1 MKKFLAILLA
11 VIMVMSMAACGAK
24 APAETTKAPE
34 TTAAPEETTVPEE
47 TEPLVVEEYPAMV
60 GPIAVTTTQKSAGSV
75 DIDHSVFAGVAGKDY
90 TDEKVYTYNDFLTA
104 TSDMKWAPHTWETN
118 DDSVILDMIST
129 GFYTFVVNADASNWA
144 VTTEMAAEYP
154 VDVTA
159 EYVGQFGIE
168 EGETGKAWKITLNPA
183 ACWEDGTPINA
194 DTYIY
199 SYKELLDPIN
209 KCRRAD
215 SLYAGDFVIA
225 GSKEYFKQ
233 GSVAHADLLIP
244 TAAAEEYIAM
254 DAFEKDEEG
263 FYLVNGNRIA
273 FNLTDGGSW
282 SSNSLTEYYE
292 AGYFENECWD
302 TVLNANAD
310 ASGDVFVNDD
320 VAAALTEI
328 IAVLHDYATPEDY
341 AADAGDYAYQE
352 WEEFC
357 YTTQSY
363 GEYSWDNV
371 GIVKTGD
378 YEIVMV
384 AVAPVN
390 TPEFYLPYNLS
401 STYLVYE
408 PMWEACKTYYDADGN
423 KVDRENAVS
432 MSTNYCTSAETTISY
447 GPYKLTYFELDKQFT
462 LERNENWYGYS
473 DGKHLGQYQMDVYS
487 VSVIPTQATQLLSFL
502 NGEIDNV
509 SLTAGDME
517 TYGSSQYISYTPQSY
532 TTKLTFNT
540 DEASL
545 TSHGTGSQIQGNLNF
560 RKAFSLAID
569 SATFASSYTAAGT
582 AGYGMLNRMYV
593 ADATTGDIYR
603 DSEGGKLAL
612 INLFEMDLD
621 DYDDVDEAY
630 DAITGY
636 DLDLARATMAKA
648 YDECVA
654 TGLYDGSSNVT
665 LDMRVYTNDDIYVQM
680 FNFLNDALK
689 AACVG
694 TGFEGKVEMTMT
706 ADSDYYNSMYSG
718 SCDIIFTTWGGATY
732 GGFGMLDR
740 CYLDAPDGSGNQME
754 YGFDGT
760 KSILTINI
768 DGEDF
773 TENLVTWGKWMDD
786 DVDTVISNGTTT
798 LAPFAAY
805 DAETKCNLFGN
816 LEYALMSNFCTT
828 SLYYRNAASL
838 NSQKGQ
844 YAVSSY
850 LDLIAFGGL
859 QFYTFN
865 YDDAEWA
872 AVASTLTY

>member
-60 GPIAVTTTQKSAGSV
+60 GPIAVTATQKSAGSV

-129 GFYTFVVNADASNWA
+129 GFYTFVVNADATNWA
-144 VTTEMAAEYP
+144 ITNEMAAEFP

-183 ACWEDGTPINA
+183 ACWEDGTPIDA

-199 SYKELLDPIN
+199 SYKELLDPVN

-225 GSKEYFKQ
+225 GSKAYFKQ
-233 GSVAHADLLIP
+233 GQVAYSVIPQITSEFLAAGHTEDELYIDCFGFWGAEGYVDAEGNAAPQYVSVKDETVYGEDVDDPFSGASLYADYFAP
-244 TAAAEEYIAM
+244 GAAYEASYSTQYVCTAEEY
-254 DAFEKDEEG
+254 
-263 FYLVNGNRIA
+263 
-273 FNLTDGGSW
+273 
-282 SSNSLTEYYE
+282 
-292 AGYFENECWD
+292 
-302 TVLNANAD
+302 
-310 ASGDVFVNDD
+310 
-320 VAAALTEI
+320 
-328 IAVLHDYATPEDY
+328 EDN
-341 AADAGDYAYQE
+341 
-352 WEEFC
+352 
-357 YTTQSY
+357 
-363 GEYSWDNV
+363 YSWDNV

-384 AVAPVN
+384 AVSPVN

-517 TYGSSQYISYTPQSY
+517 TYGSSKYISYTPQSY

-540 DEASL
+540 DEESL

-621 DYDDVDEAY
+621 DYDDIDEAY

-636 DLDLARATMAKA
+636 DLELARATMAKA

-654 TGLYDGSSNVT
+654 TGLYDGTSNVT
-665 LDMRVYTNDDIYVQM
+665 LDMRVYQNDDTYVQM

-689 AACVG
+689 SACVG

-754 YGFDGT
+754 YGFDGS
-760 KSILTINI
+760 KSFLTINI

-786 DVDTVISNGTTT
+786 DADTVISNGTTT

-816 LEYALMSNFCTT
+816 LEYALLANFCTT
-828 SLYYRNAASL
+828 SLYYRNVASL

-844 YAVSSY
+844 YAVDSY